1 MSCHVCV
8 FLSSG
13 FWPGQQSENVL
24 CPRLYTAPLCSPGV
38 CVWLDIQCYY
48 SSSYGDLVSS
58 LLFVFKEAALQ
69 VTCTYSP

>member
-1 MSCHVCV
+1 MSVC
-8 FLSSG
+8 FCPLG
-13 FWPGQQSENVL
+13 FDLGSRVKTF